1 MCGIIGYVGTRD
13 VVPVLI
19 GGLKKLEYRG
29 YDSAGV
35 AVVNGNGKGNA
46 VSVVRAEGKL
56 TNLEGKLAETD
67 LHGTFGMGHTRWAT
81 HGKPNENNAHPH
93 RDCTGNVVVIHNGI
107 VENFLPLKQRLK
119 AAGHDFKSETDTEV
133 VAHLIEEYRKGG
145 VTFVD
150 AVKKALK
157 ELEGHYAL
165 VMIAGDEPGTI
176 IAAKH
181 GPPLVIGLGEG
192 ENIVASDVAPLL
204 SYTRNIIYLEDG
216 EYAVANDQRVEVFAR
231 DDSKVE
237 REPKRITWDAVMAE
251 KEGYRHY
258 MLKEIHE
265 QPRAV
270 RDTFNGRMFEESGEV
285 FFNDLE
291 LTAEQWAKFKR
302 VHIVA
307 CGTSWHSGLVG
318 KFVLESAGKIPVEVD
333 YGSEYR
339 YRNPIIDDETLVIGV
354 TQSGETADTIA
365 AMQEA
370 KQKGARLIAI
380 CNVLGSAA
388 TRMADGTIYTN
399 AGPEIGVAS
408 TKAFTTQLTAF
419 YLLSLYIRQ
428 LRGDSPD
435 EIRAAMHEL
444 STLPHKIEHLLKTQE
459 KKIQQLANKWHNAQ
473 DFLFLGRGV
482 HYPIALE
489 GALKLKEISY
499 IHAEGYPAGEM
510 KHGPIALIDEN
521 MPVVAIA
528 THTPVYEKVVS
539 NLQEVKARDGHLLA
553 IIDEGDEEMKT
564 MADAYIEV
572 PRTVEALQPILTVVP
587 TQLLAYYIA
596 LRRGCDVDQPRN
608 LAKSVTVE

>member
-29 YDSAGV
+29 YDSAGI
-35 AVVNGNGKGNA
+35 AVVNGKG
-46 VSVVRAEGKL
+46 VEVVRAEGKL
-56 TNLEGKLAETD
+56 SNLEAKLGEHD
-67 LHGTFGMGHTRWAT
+67 LRGTFGMGHTRWAT

-93 RDCTGNVVVIHNGI
+93 RDCTGSVVVIHNGI
-107 VENFLPLKQRLK
+107 IENFLPLKQALQK
-119 AAGHDFKSETDTEV
+119 KGHRFVTETDTEV
-133 VAHLIEEYRKGG
+133 VAHLIEEKIKGG
-145 VTFVD
+145 TKFVP
-150 AVKKALK
+150 AVKAALK
-157 ELEGHYAL
+157 ELDGHYAL
-165 VMIAGDEPGTI
+165 VIINADEPGTI
-176 IAAKH
+176 IAAKQ

-204 SYTRNIIYLEDG
+204 NYTRNIIYLEDG
-216 EYAVANDQRVEVFAR
+216 EYAIADDKKVDVFGKDDQKVDRPAR
-231 DDSKVE
+231 K
-237 REPKRITWDAVMAE
+237 ITWDAVMAE
-251 KEGYRHY
+251 KEGFRHY

-265 QPRAV
+265 QARAV

-285 FFNDLE
+285 YFNDLQFTPE
-291 LTAEQWAKFKR
+291 EWSKFRR

-307 CGTSWHSGLVG
+307 CGTSWHAGLVG
-318 KFVLESAGKIPVEVD
+318 KFLLEEAARIPIEVD

-339 YRNPIIDDETLVIGV
+339 YRNPIVDENTLVIGV

-365 AMQEA
+365 GMQEA
-370 KQKGARLIAI
+370 KQKGAKLITI
-380 CNVLGSAA
+380 CNVIGAAA
-388 TRMADGTIYTN
+388 TRMSDGVIYTN

-419 YLLSLYIRQ
+419 YLLALYIRQ
-428 LRGDSPD
+428 LRGENKDD
-435 EIRAAMHEL
+435 LRYAMHEL
-444 STLPHKIEHLLKTQE
+444 SVIPHKIETLLRQE
-459 KKIQQLANKWHNAQ
+459 KHIEQLAHKYHRAQ

-521 MPVVAIA
+521 LPIVAVA
-528 THTPVYEKVVS
+528 THTPVYDKVVS
-539 NLQEVKARDGHLLA
+539 NLQESKARDGKL
-553 IIDEGDEEMKT
+553 IVICDEGDEEMKKF
-564 MADAYIEV
+564 ADDVIEI
-572 PRTVEALQPILTVVP
+572 PWTTEPLQPILAVIP
-587 TQLLAYYIA
+587 MQLLSYYIA